1 MNFCKFVNKKCNMT
15 NISERIKM
23 VLNYYGLNSGEF
35 ASKLNIQKSSVS
47 HLLSGRNKPSFVF
60 LSKFV
65 QVFPEINIKWL
76 LTGESNML
84 ENSDY
89 SIDNQE
95 NKKQEIKSEI
105 DEGENYKQVSK
116 NILPPENQTNTGIK
130 SIIMVYDDDTFKILK
145 KN

>member
-1 MNFCKFVNKKCNMT
+1 MT

-95 NKKQEIKSEI
+95 NKKQEMKSEI

>member
-1 MNFCKFVNKKCNMT
+1 MT